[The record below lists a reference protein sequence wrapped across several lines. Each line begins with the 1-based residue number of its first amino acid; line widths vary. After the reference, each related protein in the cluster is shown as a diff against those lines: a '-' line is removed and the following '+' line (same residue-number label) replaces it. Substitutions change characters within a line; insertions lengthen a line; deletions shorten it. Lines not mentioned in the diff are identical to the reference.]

1 MFTQRFS
8 EGELSNRF
16 IRRAIPPKWEVYYII
31 LANGRCFGYRR
42 TPKCAGCW
50 VARITVKSGSRYRER
65 VLGLADDDTQADGDR
80 VLTFAQGK
88 QRALDWF
95 RGPEIG
101 LLRHEPRQFNGT
113 TGLLRCPIGS
123 EFTVTHAM
131 RDYCN
136 WKRDFGAKQSYVA
149 AVSRANIYTLPL
161 LGSLLCSELTPQ
173 HCRSLLLHVE
183 ASTLLRVG
191 GTRLMPVDPRSLDQD
206 VRRRR
211 RTNANN
217 AFYDLRGALD
227 MAFGDGHIASNAAW
241 RDVKVFKT
249 AHRPRVDILTWEQA
263 KRMVDLAQPEFRRL
277 ILAALYT
284 GCRISEIF
292 KMKVGDLE
300 HSRAALYVNPVKS
313 IRGRTIALPD
323 EGYEFFRTL
332 AKGRNNDCPL
342 VPRNGEWPWTT
353 GYVSTHFR
361 VLCKA
366 VGAPEKFVFH
376 CLRHTYA
383 SLLLRAGTPP
393 IVVAR
398 QLGHVNM
405 MTTIRTYAHV
415 TDDFMDH
422 EFRSRF
428 KPGFLTSPDLFSDAT
443 NLEEAR

>member
-101 LLRHEPRQFNGT
+101 LLRHEPRQFNGA
-113 TGLLRCPIGS
+113 TGLLLCPIGS

-227 MAFGDGHIASNAAW
+227 MAFGDGHISSNAAW

-263 KRMVDLAQPEFRRL
+263 KRMVDLAQPR
-277 ILAALYT
+277 IPAPDT
-284 GCRISEIF
+284 CR
-292 KMKVGDLE
+292 
-300 HSRAALYVNPVKS
+300 
-313 IRGRTIALPD
+313 
-323 EGYEFFRTL
+323 
-332 AKGRNNDCPL
+332 PL
-342 VPRNGEWPWTT
+342 HGMP
-353 GYVSTHFR
+353 HF
-361 VLCKA
+361 
-366 VGAPEKFVFH
+366 
-376 CLRHTYA
+376 
-383 SLLLRAGTPP
+383 
-393 IVVAR
+393 
-398 QLGHVNM
+398 
-405 MTTIRTYAHV
+405 
-415 TDDFMDH
+415 
-422 EFRSRF
+422 
-428 KPGFLTSPDLFSDAT
+428 
-443 NLEEAR
+443 